1 MLKNKE
7 VTLNLTQSGPE
18 AILQGTATYTMKDFI
33 QNIGFSWDSTNK
45 YVSEDGALQDAAN
58 ELKDMSAEWG
68 ITFADNTM

>member
-1 MLKNKE
+1 
-7 VTLNLTQSGPE
+7 
-18 AILQGTATYTMKDFI
+18 MKDFI

-45 YVSEDGALQDAAN
+45 YYHSNVSEDGALQDAVN